1 MASVDLSEYITY
13 HRVQGGPGCWGY
25 ATLACWD
32 VLNEIAAPN
41 APNLSMNLWL
51 RLHALGDQWRASG
64 VVAVPDGRFLS
75 MRKADGTPVPGPEW
89 GDPPFFN
96 TFGSTTEG
104 TEPHVADLRLIG
116 GFTREGTNEARNYRL
131 AREPAPVAVST
142 ASFKAE
148 LNRKHPI
155 RVETSP
161 AAGQGHVQAILG
173 YDDATQRFK
182 VLDSAGDQAYG
193 ADGAYH
199 FLAFADADAQQMP
212 GWGRISAAYTIQ
224 IVPPRPVPVAEVWI
238 EHDSTRA
245 NVDLWLSAGGSP
257 QPKRKIWPAHQT
269 GEPLPDPS
277 RTLHYKVPL
286 PREIVWPPSP
296 QGRAVLDLYDSNRIA
311 SGPGG
316 GRVRAFRAAFGLHV
330 VDSAALA
337 GGPVAF
343 KAHDHVRLTIP

>member
-1 MASVDLSEYITY
+1 MASVDLSKYITY

-51 RLHALGDQWRASG
+51 RLHALGDLWRASG
-64 VVAVPDGRFLS
+64 VVVVPDGRFLS

-96 TFGSTTEG
+96 TFGNTTEG

-116 GFTREGTNEARNYRL
+116 GFTSEGTNEARNYRL
-131 AREPAPVAVST
+131 AREPTPIAVST
-142 ASFKAE
+142 VSFKAE
-148 LNRKHPI
+148 LNQKHPI

-161 AAGQGHVQAILG
+161 GGGQGHVQAILG
-173 YDDATQRFK
+173 YDDTTQKFK
-182 VLDSAGDQAYG
+182 ILDSSGDQAYG

-199 FLAFADADAQQMP
+199 FLAYADADAQQMP
-212 GWGRISAAYTIQ
+212 GWGSISAAYTIQ
-224 IVPPRPVPVAEVWI
+224 IVPPKPVPAAEVWI
-238 EHDSTRA
+238 EHNTTRT
-245 NVDLWLSAGGSP
+245 NTNLWLSAQGSL
-257 QPKRKIWPAHQT
+257 QPKRKIWPAQET

-286 PREIVWPPSP
+286 PREIEWPPSP
-296 QGRAVLDLYDSNRIA
+296 GGRAVLDLYDSNRTA
-311 SGPGG
+311 LGAGG
-316 GRVRAFRAAFGLHV
+316 GRIRAFRAAFGLHV
-330 VDSAALA
+330 VESAALA
-337 GGPVAF
+337 GGPIAF
-343 KAHDHVRLTIP
+343 GPNDHLQLTIP